1 MEAFSDG
8 VLAVA
13 ITLLVLDLHASAAEP
28 EPLSTQLQQ
37 GWPSFAAY
45 AVSFFVIGVVW
56 INHHAVVNLVARVD
70 RRLLFYNLLLL
81 FFVTT
86 IPFTTS
92 TLAEYLYPSH
102 GSSTSLAVLLYG
114 VSTEGMAVSFTLM
127 LWHMTRAGLTT
138 RPVTPQQANRAV
150 LRFGVGTLLYPLVT
164 LLGLVSAP
172 AMLLLYAAL
181 TAYYVFEQTP
191 ILGDGPPEGTSP
203 SDAG

>member
-13 ITLLVLDLHASAAEP
+13 ITILVLDLHASAAEP
-28 EPLSTQLQQ
+28 EPLATQLQR

-56 INHHAVVNLVARVD
+56 INHHAVMILVARVD

-138 RPVTPQQANRAV
+138 RPVTRSQANRAV
-150 LRFGVGTLLYPLVT
+150 LRFGVGTLLYPVVT
-164 LLGLVSAP
+164 LVGLVSAP
-172 AMLLLYAAL
+172 VMLLLYAVV
-181 TAYYVFEQTP
+181 TAYYVLEQTP
-191 ILGDGPPEGTSP
+191 ILGDPASR
-203 SDAG
+203 DHQAV

>member
-13 ITLLVLDLHASAAEP
+13 ITLLVLDLHVSAAEP
-28 EPLSTQLQQ
+28 ESLATQLQR

-56 INHHAVVNLVARVD
+56 INHHGLVGLIARVD
-70 RRLLFYNLLLL
+70 RRLLFFNLLLL
-81 FFVTT
+81 FFVST

-102 GSSTSLAVLLYG
+102 GSSTTVAVLLYG

-127 LWHMTRAGLTT
+127 LWHMTRAGLTK
-138 RPVTPQQANRAV
+138 RPVTRQQANRAV
-150 LRFGVGTLLYPLVT
+150 LRFGLGTLLYPVVT
-164 LLGLVSAP
+164 LVGVFSAP
-172 AMLLLYAAL
+172 TMLLLYAAL
-181 TAYYVFEQTP
+181 TTYYVLEQTP
-191 ILGDGPPEGTSP
+191 IVDN
-203 SDAG
+203 AV

>member
-28 EPLSTQLQQ
+28 ETLATQLQR

-56 INHHAVVNLVARVD
+56 INHHAVVNLVAHVD

-81 FFVTT
+81 FFVST

-102 GSSTSLAVLLYG
+102 GASTSVAVLLYG
-114 VSTEGMAVSFTLM
+114 VSTEGMAVAFTLM
-127 LWHMTRAGLTT
+127 LWHMTRAELTT
-138 RPVTPQQANRAV
+138 RPVTRQQANRAV
-150 LRFGVGTLLYPLVT
+150 LRFGVGTLVYPVVT
-164 LLGLVSAP
+164 LVGIVSAP
-172 AMLLLYAAL
+172 TMLLLYAAL
-181 TAYYVFEQTP
+181 TAYYAFEQTP
-191 ILGDGPPEGTSP
+191 ILSERPPRGPQAT
-203 SDAG
+203 